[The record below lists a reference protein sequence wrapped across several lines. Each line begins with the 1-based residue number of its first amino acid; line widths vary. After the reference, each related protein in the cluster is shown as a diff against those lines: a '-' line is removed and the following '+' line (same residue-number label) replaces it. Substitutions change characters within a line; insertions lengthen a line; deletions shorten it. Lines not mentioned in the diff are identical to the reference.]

1 MKLDVMCNCRAPP
14 PHLSLDA
21 NGHPTVWMNTRNGV
35 SRIVWRRDTAKWLR
49 AAAHSS
55 HADSMQE
62 NDDVSLP
69 AAFNIVSSLPDIS
82 EVRPKLTPTEYEA
95 WFIQVVQDMLSLLSP
110 DQVAIFYQ
118 TPGRCSGEDGSWL
131 DKQYLITAGARAA
144 GALCVW
150 QKIVLFQDSVGRMR
164 GGVRAG
170 WVTMLCFS
178 KRVRVPGDHQT
189 VDVLAD
195 RGHMAYAHAMGEDAC
210 AAAIE
215 YCIDVSERAA
225 AEEDIEEEEE
235 EEKEDGRP
243 AVSSPPESC
252 KASRRRRVASSSIP
266 ILDPFCGYGSV
277 LAVANAYGLPAL
289 GLDVSLKCCKAAA
302 EHEASAD
309 LRERARRRR
318 ETSVGELRSAS

>member
-1 MKLDVMCNCRAPP
+1 MQHRRGGGARA
-14 PHLSLDA
+14 
-21 NGHPTVWMNTRNGV
+21 
-35 SRIVWRRDTAKWLR
+35 
-49 AAAHSS
+49 
-55 HADSMQE
+55 E
-62 NDDVSLP
+62 
-69 AAFNIVSSLPDIS
+69 
-82 EVRPKLTPTEYEA
+82 
-95 WFIQVVQDMLSLLSP
+95 LLSP

-210 AAAIE
+210 AAAH
-215 YCIDVSERAA
+215 SLLAR
-225 AEEDIEEEEE
+225 
-235 EEKEDGRP
+235 RP
-243 AVSSPPESC
+243 PKVWPSKNS
-252 KASRRRRVASSSIP
+252 
-266 ILDPFCGYGSV
+266 
-277 LAVANAYGLPAL
+277 PAL
-289 GLDVSLKCCKAAA
+289 LPPFLCAPP
-302 EHEASAD
+302 
-309 LRERARRRR
+309 
-318 ETSVGELRSAS
+318 